1 MGEWSIYGKDGQVKA
16 TVKNLEYNGEFMGD
30 RSITA
35 TLYSPS
41 PISLEIGDYITYRN
55 EIFSIDY
62 DPSVLKQA
70 RNDTYG
76 QGYVYDSVKF
86 NSRQMELVFC
96 KFLDYVIA
104 DNQVHY
110 SSQPNFSF
118 YCETI
123 RDLTDRIQV
132 NLNRLYTGG
141 NAWTIILNSENVHVS
156 RINIDV
162 NRASCWDALG
172 LIAEKFKST
181 FVIRG
186 RVITVAPST
195 NVLDG
200 LYQYGKGNGLRTI
213 SRTSDSS
220 QGIVTRLR
228 AMGNTTN
235 MPYNYYRNK
244 DMYVYAPITEVL
256 GPYETSAD
264 IHTTYDFN
272 SCFTVKAG
280 TSSDIQYRTKVSLD
294 KINWA
299 PAIFS
304 ANPATVGYSVA
315 SVMQL
320 PGYDPVQYAAFMS
333 ELNTGTY
340 TKLYFETGIS
350 KDKWPSTY
358 KEYTGSLGVT
368 TGENRLMLPDYPDT
382 TTDPYIDSA
391 NISKYGIRE
400 ESVIFDG
407 SNGLDDIF
415 PTIQGMTAEQARAA
429 GATIDLDAGDN
440 GHLDEIVSATQ
451 IADDGIPPVDGEEKE
466 MAETFNITLKDI
478 GFDIN
483 DYLTTENAT
492 ISMRDGKCE
501 GREFEIDEV
510 TKSGNKYVLKCK
522 RTLDDSLN
530 RYFPYNDY
538 NLTSGDKYVLL
549 HIEMPGL
556 YVDAAAQRLEDAAE
570 AYLAEID
577 HTIYTIEPKIDN
589 IKAKRNDDAVEATG
603 TGVKVYDTIY
613 EGMLMHIEDSDL
625 DIDEAVFIDH
635 LTINEGDET
644 IPHYD
649 VVLRNEKVKTTVQ
662 QIQQQITDIKINGTI
677 GGNGSVDAS
686 QVNQLI
692 KNYGDSRYLSKV
704 NNDRS
709 KGKITFEKG
718 LQIGPNFASGIAGGV
733 GGNIDQN
740 ANAELESLVLRRFLQ
755 VPELRYN
762 RVMVELGD
770 KWNAPGAGIIEEVT
784 PDEDSQG
791 NVLTTGTCKLKL
803 EEGEIGAVSVGDIC
817 MGIFHSETTPSMNAT
832 ADSDDGKGNFQFA
845 GFYTCYF
852 RITSVSNAE
861 GKLNNQYFTYALR
874 PSDGTGGS
882 WNKAWHP
889 SEAMHFVVYGS
900 FTDTTRQTS
909 VYTTRTYTRLLHNQ
923 NTWEFSASNIGL
935 QYGDMSNL
943 SIFGIDMSGYS
954 IYLNNVY
961 FTGTIRQVDPQGHT
975 IITANDRGAYVAG
988 TTYAYYDRVSTD
1000 KGLWL
1005 CVNENGTNTAPSE
1018 SNSDWLL
1025 QVPAGESLNPEG
1037 AWDISKV
1044 PYAYNSVVTYADRV
1058 WVANKD
1064 TSDVPYDTVHEIQSP
1079 DWDLLIDISGITDG
1093 EDGASLEVQYSAD
1106 GTNWHS
1112 TFASNDIYMR
1122 QRVGD
1127 GAWSGAIRVVGEA
1140 GEDGDYK
1147 DFQFAK
1153 NTSTTTA
1160 PTSGWQDAPPSV
1172 SNGEYLWMRVRW
1184 VYGDGRQP
1192 SAWTVTRI
1200 KGDKGDDGESPLFLD
1215 FDNEYIQVACVSGT
1229 SYKADGAQTKQTG
1242 LTLFYGTHSCAISS
1256 ILINGS
1262 TSYSQNGITIS
1273 TNYSTSTITFT
1284 ITDQAIVSERTFE
1297 FSVTGT
1303 YDGQTYVQSG
1313 KVKLRGMPAA
1323 ADGSPAILY
1332 ELEPSVNVI
1341 AKYKD
1346 DTLSINSI
1354 SCKVIKFVGSNR
1366 SETDEKTLRYQ
1377 IDGGSIT
1384 TISNRS
1390 TWSQATSAITQH
1402 ITFYLYDGNVLIDKE
1417 RVPLVTDGKD
1427 GDGFS
1432 LAGAWSSTHGV
1443 YAKMSV
1449 VYMGGASFVAMND
1462 TSNPPMWCYKLS
1474 DGSYAKLSDGGYA
1487 LTGEVNTTDWEML
1500 SAAPNAPLDSISDE
1514 FIFKNSTT
1522 KPAKPTSQNTDDY
1535 VPSGWTDD
1543 PVGVSI
1549 SFPTEWVCK
1558 RTRRNGVW
1566 GEYSDPA
1573 VFAQFGKDGGF
1584 KSRVFLRTNNAPT
1597 TPTGGTYNNPIPNGW
1612 SDGIPSGTAI
1622 LWSSVCTFN
1631 ADGTSSGWSTPSAE
1645 TDTDTLDIEFSPSTT
1660 EPSAPSGSTPYAD
1673 HESEGWY
1680 DPNSPNFA
1688 GKDYI
1693 WRAERKVS
1701 NGVYDGAWTITR
1713 IKGEKGDSNVIADLD
1728 NEVQSIACDSTGKA
1742 TAAYTLTTNVGMWYG
1757 TQELTLSSITNTTA
1771 TNVTITPNAAQKKV
1785 TFAIAKN
1792 AVIAEVNNI
1801 TLTLQAV
1808 HNSVTYT
1815 RTLVFT
1821 LNGVRGGADGNPAT
1835 IYELVPSVSSVKKDK
1850 NGNLSVISISC
1861 TRQKTVGST
1870 ITNNTTD
1877 GAFTYSVNG
1886 GSEQSYTNNQSITI
1900 QATTTRIQFYLR
1912 INSVLV
1918 DTETIHVL
1926 VDGSDGE
1933 SVIFADIDN
1942 EVQSIACTSAGKA
1955 TKAYTLTTTVSMW
1968 HGLTEL
1974 TLSNV
1979 TWNTISGI
1987 TVSRSG
1993 KILTFS
1999 IANAATIA
2007 EVNKFNI
2014 SVSASY
2020 NGQTYSKSLA
2030 FTINGVRGGADGTPA
2045 TIYDLVPSASSVKR
2059 DKSGTH
2065 TPSTISCTRQKTVGT
2080 TITNNTTDG
2089 TFTYSVNG
2097 GTEQSY
2103 TNNTNITITSTMKTI
2118 AFFFKI
2124 SGTLVDKETIS
2135 VIEDGTDGN
2144 SVAISNQSVTYQVG
2158 NSGTTAPTGTWQA
2171 TVPTVAQGKY
2181 LWTKT
2186 VVTYDDGTSTTAY
2199 SVSRA
2204 ASDGA
2209 NGTSITITNTSVTY
2223 AVTNNGTQPADSAF
2237 TYNSFPSV
2245 EVGKFYWVKTVVT
2258 YSDSTS
2264 TKSYSVGR
2272 VGSDG
2277 EDGLPGAPGSDGRT
2291 TYLHMAYANSADGR
2305 TDFSRTYFAG
2315 ALYIGTYTDFTQ
2327 TDSTSYSAY
2336 EWKRLKGEDGAGFNH
2351 RGDWASGM
2359 TLATN
2364 DVVTMGGGTYVARHD
2379 NVTAPPLSTYLL
2391 SNGDRIKLSDG
2402 GYALNGQ
2409 LNTTDY
2415 WVMVARPED
2424 GADGTDFEFIFRLT
2438 ATEDSKPS
2446 KPSSPQTDDYVP
2458 SGWTDD
2464 ATGISETYRAEWFCM
2479 RKKENGIW
2487 SDYSNPALWSRYAE
2501 DGEDGEN
2508 AVIADLDN
2516 EMDAVTI
2523 NESGLTVNQWTLTTN
2538 VMLLNGA
2545 SSIPISSITFEKPT
2559 GVTCTANTSTGA
2571 CTITIPSGTNI
2582 GEKAEVKITLN
2593 GTLDGASISRVL
2605 TFTIKGVVG
2614 GVVYRLIPMYNAI
2627 SKSASGTITPS
2638 SSFPVRIQK
2647 IVNGV
2652 VSNAGNGEAVI
2663 YYSIDGG
2670 SYNAC
2675 QNYQNPWWQIPITN
2689 TVNMVGIQARL
2700 AGTSTVIDEETIH
2713 TVDDGAKG
2721 ADGKGVD
2728 NVLRYFRLSNS
2739 DTSLTG
2745 SGTGYSWSTTKPTRV
2760 VGTYIWACDV
2770 TKYTDGTYIY
2780 TNDSTYNTLTKWC
2793 NQYCFCL
2800 TGAAGDEGDRGPYI
2814 YQSKWEE
2821 DPSTMQYKAQGDAD
2835 YVNCVYYNDLWYIC
2849 KLSHTHA
2856 SNKPPTNTTYWTEMT
2871 NMKYVATEVILAQ
2884 KGSIELFQ
2892 SMSVKVL
2899 DEQQRA
2905 AMIIDAGGIEQRVY
2919 ADASAT
2925 TPSGFMRF
2933 TNGTLG
2939 YYNANNEAIWEI
2951 GASGTTTFF
2960 NPSKAD
2966 GWRTWRLH
2974 YLGTNESTAK
2984 ANAKQVAAYS
2994 TDNNTYY
3001 EVTSVL
3007 SNSYSSNIGMYYITQ
3022 VVHDGIPISDGYYC
3036 ISSQAMQKVSFTET
3050 TVYFR
3055 EVFQFSSGRK
3065 INSSE
3070 VTWNV
3075 I

>member
-1 MGEWSIYGKDGQVKA
+1 MGEWNIYDSSSQVKA
-16 TVKNLEYNGEFMGD
+16 AVKKLEYNGEFMGE

-41 PISLEIGDYITYRN
+41 PINLEVGDYLTYRN
-55 EIFSIDY
+55 EVFSIDY

-70 RNDTYG
+70 RNNTYG

-86 NSRQMELVFC
+86 NSRQMELVYC

-110 SSQPNFSF
+110 SSLPNFAF

-123 RDLTDRIQV
+123 RDLTDRIQA

-141 NAWTIILNSENVHVS
+141 TAWTITVHSENVNVS

-162 NRASCWDALG
+162 NGASCWDALA
-172 LIAEKFKST
+172 LVAEKFQST

-186 RVITVAPST
+186 RNIVVAPST
-195 NVLDG
+195 DILTG
-200 LYQYGKGNGLRTI
+200 LFQYGKGNGLRSI
-213 SRTSDSS
+213 ARTTDPS

-235 MPYNYYRNK
+235 MPLNYYRNK

-272 SCFTVKAG
+272 NCFTVHYPSTA
-280 TSSDIQYRTKVSLD
+280 SDVLYRTKVSLD
-294 KINWA
+294 KTNWA

-304 ANPATVGYSVA
+304 ANPAWVGYSVA

-320 PGYDPVQYAAFMS
+320 PGYDPVQYAAFMQQ
-333 ELNTGTY
+333 LNTGTY
-340 TKLYFETGIS
+340 TKLYFESGIS
-350 KDKWPSTY
+350 KDKWPSSY
-358 KEYTGSLGVT
+358 KEYTGTLGVT
-368 TGENRLMLPDYPDT
+368 TGEDRLMLPTYPDV
-382 TTDPYIDSA
+382 TTDPYIDSN
-391 NISKYGIRE
+391 NIAKYGIRE

-429 GATIDLDAGDN
+429 GATISLDTGDN

-451 IADDGIPPVDGEEKE
+451 ITDDGVPPVEGEEKE
-466 MAETFNITLKDI
+466 MVETFSITLKDI
-478 GFDIN
+478 GFNIN
-483 DYLTTENAT
+483 DHLSTDNAV

-501 GREFEIDEV
+501 GREFEITNVE
-510 TKSGNKYVLKCK
+510 KSGNKYILTCN
-522 RTLDDSLN
+522 RQLDDSLN
-530 RYFPYNDY
+530 RYFPYVDY
-538 NLTSGDKYVLL
+538 NLTAGDKFVLL
-549 HIEMPGL
+549 QIEMPEL
-556 YVDAAAQRLEDAAE
+556 YIKTASQRLKEAAE
-570 AYLAEID
+570 AYLSTID
-577 HTIYTIEPKIDN
+577 HSIFTIDPKIDN
-589 IKAKRNDDAVEATG
+589 IKAKRHDDEVESSG
-603 TGVKVYDTIY
+603 EGVKVYDTIY
-613 EGMLMHIEDSDL
+613 EGMLMQIEDEDL
-625 DIDEAVFIDH
+625 DIDDAIFIDR
-635 LTINEGDET
+635 LTIREGDSL
-644 IPHYD
+644 IPQYE
-649 VVLRNEKVKTTVQ
+649 VVLRNEKLKNTVQ
-662 QIQQQITDIKINGTI
+662 QIQQQISDIKSGVAGVAST
-677 GGNGSVDAS
+677 GNVDAN

-692 KNYGDSRYLSKV
+692 KSYGDNRFLRKDII
-704 NNDRS
+704 DRA

-718 LQIGPNFASGIAGGV
+718 LQIGPNFTSGIAGGV
-733 GGNIDQN
+733 GGNIDQD
-740 ANAELESLVLRRFLQ
+740 ANAELRSLVLRSFLQ

-762 RVMVELGD
+762 RAQIELGD

-784 PDEDSQG
+784 IDDG
-791 NVLTTGTCKLKL
+791 GTTGTCKLKL
-803 EEGEIGAVSVGDIC
+803 EEGEIGAVVVGDIC
-817 MGIFHSETTPSMNAT
+817 MGIFHSEATPSMNAT

-852 RITSVSNAE
+852 RITSVTNAE
-861 GKLNNQYFTYALR
+861 GKVNNQYFTYALR
-874 PSDGTGGS
+874 PSDGSGGS

-889 SEAMHFVVYGS
+889 SEAMHFVAYGS
-900 FTDTTRQTS
+900 FTDTSRQTS

-935 QYGDMSNL
+935 QYGDLSNL

-975 IITANDRGAYVAG
+975 IMTANDRGAYVEG

-1005 CVNENGTNTAPSE
+1005 CVNENGTNTAPSA

-1025 QVPAGESLNPEG
+1025 QVPAGESLQPYG
-1037 AWDISKV
+1037 HWDSTSV
-1044 PYAYNSVVTYADRV
+1044 PYPANSVVSYADMV
-1058 WVANKD
+1058 WVSNKE
-1064 TSDVPYDTVHEIQSP
+1064 TSEPPIHAYLLSDGSYAKLSDNGYILASGAESE

-1093 EDGASLEVQYSAD
+1093 KDGAGIEVQYSAD

-1112 TFASNDIYMR
+1112 TFASTDIYMR

-1127 GAWSGAIRVVGEA
+1127 GAWSGAMRVVGES
-1140 GEDGDYK
+1140 GQDGDYK

-1160 PTSGWQDAPPSV
+1160 PSSGWQDAPPSV
-1172 SNGEYLWMRVRW
+1172 NNGEYLWMRVRW

-1192 SAWTVTRI
+1192 SSWTVTRI
-1200 KGDKGDDGESPLFLD
+1200 KGDKGDEGESPLFLD

-1229 SYKADGAQTKQTG
+1229 SYKADGAQTKYTG
-1242 LTLFYGTHSCAISS
+1242 LTLFYGTHSCLLTS

-1262 TSYSQNGITIS
+1262 TSYSQNGIQIT
-1273 TNYSTSTITFT
+1273 TDYSTSTITFA
-1284 ITDQAIVSERTFE
+1284 ISDQAIVSERTFE
-1297 FSVTGT
+1297 FTVIGT
-1303 YDGQTYVQSG
+1303 YNGQTYTQTG

-1384 TISNRS
+1384 TINNRS

-1402 ITFYLYDGNVLIDKE
+1402 ITFYLYDGSVLIDKE

-1443 YAKMSV
+1443 YQKMSV
-1449 VYMGGASFVAMND
+1449 VSMGGASFVAMND

-1584 KSRVFLRTNNAPT
+1584 KSRVFLRSNTQPT
-1597 TPTGGTYNNPIPNGW
+1597 TPTGGSYNNPIPNGW
-1612 SDGIPSGTAI
+1612 SDGIPQGTAI

-1631 ADGTSSGWSTPSAE
+1631 ADGTSSGWSTPAAE
-1645 TDTDTLDIEFSPSTT
+1645 TDTDTLDIEFSPSVT

-1680 DPNSPNFA
+1680 DPNSPNFG

-1728 NEVQSIACDSTGKA
+1728 NEVQSIACDATGKA
-1742 TAAYTLTTNVGMWYG
+1742 TAAYTLTTNVSMWYG
-1757 TQELTLSSITNTTA
+1757 TTELTLSSITNTTA

-1821 LNGVRGGADGNPAT
+1821 L
-1835 IYELVPSVSSVKKDK
+1835 
-1850 NGNLSVISISC
+1850 
-1861 TRQKTVGST
+1861 
-1870 ITNNTTD
+1870 
-1877 GAFTYSVNG
+1877 
-1886 GSEQSYTNNQSITI
+1886 
-1900 QATTTRIQFYLR
+1900 
-1912 INSVLV
+1912 
-1918 DTETIHVL
+1918 
-1926 VDGSDGE
+1926 
-1933 SVIFADIDN
+1933 
-1942 EVQSIACTSAGKA
+1942 
-1955 TKAYTLTTTVSMW
+1955 
-1968 HGLTEL
+1968 
-1974 TLSNV
+1974 
-1979 TWNTISGI
+1979 
-1987 TVSRSG
+1987 
-1993 KILTFS
+1993 
-1999 IANAATIA
+1999 
-2007 EVNKFNI
+2007 
-2014 SVSASY
+2014 
-2020 NGQTYSKSLA
+2020 
-2030 FTINGVRGGADGTPA
+2030 NGVRGGADGTPA

-2103 TNNTNITITSTMKTI
+2103 TNNTDITITSSMKTI
-2118 AFFFKI
+2118 AFFLKI

-2135 VIEDGTDGN
+2135 VIEDGKDG
-2144 SVAISNQSVTYQVG
+2144 S
-2158 NSGTTAPTGTWQA
+2158 
-2171 TVPTVAQGKY
+2171 
-2181 LWTKT
+2181 
-2186 VVTYDDGTSTTAY
+2186 
-2199 SVSRA
+2199 
-2204 ASDGA
+2204 
-2209 NGTSITITNTSVTY
+2209 
-2223 AVTNNGTQPADSAF
+2223 
-2237 TYNSFPSV
+2237 
-2245 EVGKFYWVKTVVT
+2245 
-2258 YSDSTS
+2258 
-2264 TKSYSVGR
+2264 
-2272 VGSDG
+2272 
-2277 EDGLPGAPGSDGRT
+2277 
-2291 TYLHMAYANSADGR
+2291 
-2305 TDFSRTYFAG
+2305 
-2315 ALYIGTYTDFTQ
+2315 
-2327 TDSTSYSAY
+2327 
-2336 EWKRLKGEDGAGFNH
+2336 GFNH
-2351 RGDWASGM
+2351 RGEWASGM

-2379 NVTAPPLSTYLL
+2379 GVTAAPLSSYLL
-2391 SNGDRIKLSDG
+2391 SNGDRILLSDG

-2415 WVMVARPED
+2415 WVMVARPDD
-2424 GADGTDFEFIFRLT
+2424 GTDGTDFEFIFKLT
-2438 ATEDSKPS
+2438 DTEDTKPS

-2464 ATGISETYRAEWFCM
+2464 ATGISEAYRAEWFCM

-2487 SDYSNPALWSRYAE
+2487 GEYSEPALWSRYAE
-2501 DGEDGEN
+2501 DGEDGLDGEN

-2545 SSIPISSITFEKPT
+2545 SSMPISSITFEKPT

-2593 GTLDGASISRVL
+2593 GTLDGASISRVI

-2627 SKSASGTITPS
+2627 SKSASGSITPS

-2663 YYSIDGG
+2663 YYSINGG

-2689 TVNMVGIQARL
+2689 TVTTLGIQARL
-2700 AGTSTVIDEETIH
+2700 TGTSTAIDEETIH
-2713 TVDDGAKG
+2713 TVDDGAT
-2721 ADGKGVD
+2721 GKGVD
-2728 NVLRYFRLSNS
+2728 NVIRYFRLSNS

-2745 SGTGYSWSTTKPTRV
+2745 SGTGYSWSTIKPTRV

-2821 DPSTMQYKAQGDAD
+2821 DPSTMQYKAQGDAE
-2835 YVNCVYYNDLWYIC
+2835 YVNCVYYKAQSDSEGKWYIC
-2849 KLSHTHA
+2849 KLSHTK
-2856 SNKPPTNTTYWTEMT
+2856 STEGGSLNLNYWTEMDY
-2871 NMKYVATEVILAQ
+2871 MKYIATEVILAQ
-2884 KGSIELFQ
+2884 KGSIDLFQ
-2892 SMSVKVL
+2892 SMSIKVL

-2919 ADASAT
+2919 ADASAD
-2925 TPSGFMRF
+2925 TPSGYMRF

-2974 YLGTNESTAK
+2974 YLGTDETTAK

-2994 TDNNTYY
+2994 SDNNTYY

-3007 SNSYSSNIGMYYITQ
+3007 NNSYSSNIGMYYTRQ

-3036 ISSQAMQKVSFTET
+3036 VSSKAMQKVSFTDT

-3055 EVFQFSSGRK
+3055 EVFQFNSGRK

-3070 VTWNV
+3070 VTWSV